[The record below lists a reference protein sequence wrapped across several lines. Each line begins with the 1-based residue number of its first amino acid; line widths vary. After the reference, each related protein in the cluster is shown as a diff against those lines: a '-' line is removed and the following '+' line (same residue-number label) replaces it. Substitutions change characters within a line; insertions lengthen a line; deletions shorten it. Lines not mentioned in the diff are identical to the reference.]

1 MKKLINDAGG
11 YKTYIEL
18 TPIEVKSFQGW
29 TNMRVTTVWENAR
42 SIVEE
47 QVKFQMNLDPEAL
60 KNLKEML
67 NDY

>member
-42 SIVEE
+42 STVEE
-47 QVKFQMNLDPEAL
+47 QVKFQMNLDPGAL
-60 KNLKEML
+60 KNLKELL
-67 NDY
+67 NEY